1 MLWRVALWVINWVF
15 KYKIWNSRRRRK
27 IRKIRRRRR
36 SRRRSNSRGNRVHC
50 NIKTSFIGMRS
61 RRHVDVF

>member
-15 KYKIWNSRRRRK
+15 KYKMWNSRRR
-27 IRKIRRRRR
+27 RKIRRRRR